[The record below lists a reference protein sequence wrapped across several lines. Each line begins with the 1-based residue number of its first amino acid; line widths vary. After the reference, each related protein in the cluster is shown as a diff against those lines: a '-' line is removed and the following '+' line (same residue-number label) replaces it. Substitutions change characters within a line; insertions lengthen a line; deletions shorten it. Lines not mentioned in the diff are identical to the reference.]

1 MTDVSVGYEG
11 MDSAASRLQQGQE
24 DMTEQLQSLQSMID
38 SLVDGEFRTQ
48 LASPKFQESYQ
59 QWNQGATQMLE
70 GLDGMS
76 SFLNQAVTGFQELDS
91 NLSSGASG
99 LA

>member
-11 MDSAASRLQQGQE
+11 MDSAASQLQQGQE
-24 DMTEQLQSLQSMID
+24 EMTEQLQSLRSMID
-38 SLVDGEFRTQ
+38 SLVGGEFRTQ
-48 LASPKFQESYQ
+48 LASPRFRESYEE
-59 QWNQGATQMLE
+59 WTQGAQQMLE

-76 SFLNQAVTGFQELDS
+76 SFLNQAVSGFQELDS

>member
-24 DMTEQLQSLQSMID
+24 EMTEQLQSLQSMID
-38 SLVDGEFRTQ
+38 NLVGGEFRTQ
-48 LASPKFQESYQ
+48 LASPKFQESYE

-76 SFLNQAVTGFQELDS
+76 SFLNQAVSGFQELDS

>member
-11 MDSAASRLQQGQE
+11 MDSAASQLQQAREQ
-24 DMTEQLQSLQSMID
+24 MTDQLQSLRSMID
-38 SLVDGEFRTQ
+38 GLVGGEFRTQ
-48 LASPKFQESYQ
+48 MASPQFQESYE
-59 QWNQGATQMLE
+59 QWTAGAEQMME

-76 SFLNQAVTGFQELDS
+76 TFLNQAVTSFQELDS
-91 NLSSGASG
+91 SLRQGAGG